1 MAWRSHGT
9 SNENLISNLRK
20 NNIISDQRVINAMLR
35 VDRGN
40 FCEYSPYQDAPQSI
54 GYGVTISAPHM
65 HGYALE
71 HLKEHLR
78 EGNVALDVGSGSG
91 YLTTCMA
98 IMVGTSGRVI
108 GIEHMPELV
117 EQSKRNIAKG
127 NSDLINSGTLQ
138 IIGKRLIN
146 KLVS

>member
-9 SNENLISNLRK
+9 SNENLISNLRR
-20 NNIISDQRVINAMLR
+20 NNIISDERVTRAMVS
-35 VDRGN
+35 VDRGDY
-40 FCEYSPYQDAPQSI
+40 CEYSPYQDAPQSI

-71 HLKEHLR
+71 HLKENLR
-78 EGNVALDVGSGSG
+78 EGSVALDVGSGSG

-98 IMVGTSGRVI
+98 IMVGPTGRVI
-108 GIEHMPELV
+108 GIEHMPQLV

-127 NSDLINSGTLQ
+127 NSDLINSGRLK
-138 IIGKRLIN
+138 IIGKRFIN
-146 KLVS
+146 